1 MNCNEYE
8 NQITE
13 YLENTASPSQR
24 IQMESHLTECEKCR
38 SLLEQ
43 EKSVMEQ
50 LSTIPIESCP
60 DEIIDRVMETIS
72 VPGMSLKERIHQWFQ
87 PGLPRRYGFVSLTG
101 FVVIVLM
108 LLFVYIPGQQ
118 RQTLQVQKYSPEEI
132 QQATAEAK
140 LALAYFSVYSRKAE
154 AKLEKIDFDKS
165 VIKPVEGELKK
176 AIGKIPFI

>member
-1 MNCNEYE
+1 
-8 NQITE
+8 
-13 YLENTASPSQR
+13 
-24 IQMESHLTECEKCR
+24 
-38 SLLEQ
+38 
-43 EKSVMEQ
+43 
-50 LSTIPIESCP
+50 
-60 DEIIDRVMETIS
+60 
-72 VPGMSLKERIHQWFQ
+72 
-87 PGLPRRYGFVSLTG
+87 
-101 FVVIVLM
+101 M

-140 LALAYFSVYSRKAE
+140 LAVAYFSVYSRKAE